1 MKNFK
6 RKKCYHLQR
15 KEDKEHGQVIPKEEI
30 DKKKKVHNLKEMHIK
45 SNISLMVEKS
55 LVCPQQR

>member
-30 DKKKKVHNLKEMHIK
+30 DKKKKSAQSQINAY
-45 SNISLMVEKS
+45 
-55 LVCPQQR
+55 